1 MKVSFIVTLT
11 TLLLMLATEAVGL
24 ESVQDLEN
32 NFEVKV
38 RGRDVLEADQGPE
51 CDLDGGRDIPEDV
64 VLFKFSNNFLV
75 VPYEEEKMKDLQ
87 KNWSKSLRF

>member
-1 MKVSFIVTLT
+1 
-11 TLLLMLATEAVGL
+11 MLATEAVGL

-32 NFEVKV
+32 DFEVKV

-51 CDLDGGRDIPEDV
+51 CDPDGGRDIPEDV

-75 VPYEEEKMKDLQ
+75 VPYEVEKMKDLQ